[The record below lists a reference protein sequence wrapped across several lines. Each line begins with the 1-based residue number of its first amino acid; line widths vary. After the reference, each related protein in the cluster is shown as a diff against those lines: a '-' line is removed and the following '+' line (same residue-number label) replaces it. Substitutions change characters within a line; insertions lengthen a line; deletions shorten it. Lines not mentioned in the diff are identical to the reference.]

1 MDCNGARGPSLFHG
15 KCLVRFMSAAITG
28 FVQEKNSDSL
38 GKYTPRMVMIAYCCD
53 PHGTMEERNGWHRA
67 LIAAEQFE
75 TTVIYRPLPGR
86 ASLAMEIEDSRIASR
101 LRFIA
106 FSPRPITEFLLR
118 REGVFY
124 IGYRRWL
131 HEAFRTATELH
142 REAKFDIAHTTT
154 LCGFREPGE
163 LWRLGVP
170 HVWGPIGGT
179 QDLPKDF
186 HSAISSRGR
195 IREWV
200 RSLLNGWHL
209 KYRKRVRK
217 AVSESDVVIAAT
229 EWAREDIGVYFQR
242 DVDVELETGLDYE
255 LPEKSTFHEVGQPL
269 KILWAGR
276 LREWKGLPLLLHA
289 LAKLRSEGIPFELRI
304 LGVGSSRSRWMKIA
318 QQLKIDGQ
326 IEWIE
331 SCSYRIGIEHY
342 RWADVFVFTSLR
354 DTSGTGLLDA
364 LAAGTPI
371 VGLGH
376 QGAADII
383 TPDCGI
389 AVSVERPSQTI
400 SEIAFSLSQLS
411 RNSSR
416 LRELSLGATMRAKSF
431 HWDQRRE
438 YWRRV
443 YTKLM
448 TQHRGQ
454 AVASG

>member
-1 MDCNGARGPSLFHG
+1 
-15 KCLVRFMSAAITG
+15 MSAAITG
-28 FVQEKNSDSL
+28 FVQEKIPDPSCNPM
-38 GKYTPRMVMIAYCCD
+38 PRMVMIAYCCD

-67 LIAAEQFE
+67 LIAAEQFD

-86 ASLAMEIEDSRIASR
+86 ASLETQIEDSRIANR
-101 LRFIA
+101 LRVIA
-106 FSPRPITEFLLR
+106 FSPSRITEFLLR
-118 REGVFY
+118 QESVFY

-131 HEAFRTATELH
+131 SEAFGIANELH
-142 REAKFDIAHTTT
+142 RERNFDIAHTAT

-163 LWRLGVP
+163 LWKLGVP

-179 QDLPKDF
+179 QDLPRDF
-186 HSAISSRGR
+186 QGVISYGDRV
-195 IREWV
+195 REWV
-200 RSLLNGWHL
+200 RSKLNGWHL
-209 KYRKRVRK
+209 KYRSRVRK
-217 AVSESDVVIAAT
+217 AISRSDVVVAAT
-229 EWAREDIGVYFQR
+229 EKAREDIRAHFER
-242 DVDVELETGLDYE
+242 DVEVELETGLDYE
-255 LPEKSTFHEVGQPL
+255 LPKKSTFHEPGQPL

-289 LAKLRSEGIPFELRI
+289 LEKLRSEGIPFELRI
-304 LGVGSSRSRWMKIA
+304 LGVGSSRARWKKIA
-318 QQLKIDGQ
+318 QELKIDRQ
-326 IEWIE
+326 LEWIE

-400 SEIAFSLSQLS
+400 SEIAFNLSQLS
-411 RNSSR
+411 RNSVR
-416 LRELSLGATMRAKSF
+416 LRELSLGATMRAQSF
-431 HWDQRRE
+431 HWDQRRD

-443 YTKLM
+443 YSNALK
-448 TQHRGQ
+448 QQREQ
-454 AVASG
+454 AVASR